1 MDSQAMKLVKMMY
14 YKRNLWQIEE
24 ATQFLKS
31 ANTLAAILDAILNN

>member
-14 YKRNLWQIEE
+14 YKRNWRQIEE
-24 ATQFLKS
+24 STQFLKS